1 MKFIT
6 FKKMNDNQ
14 EHILIKSIE
23 LRHYPWI
30 NKIFEPNILENK
42 KHRAFNLVFNS
53 YIDRVSMLI
62 HFKELRILE
71 MELYYRKKSADNR
84 KKRKAYPQHKMRV
97 TFNNTLELLNYL
109 SKKNYKVDWF
119 NIKFKNGW
127 SIKNYLINGL
137 EFITNNPIERNVLI
151 EKLITISGQVKIDIN
166 SLEINQTY
174 TLSIDGK
181 VKHEPFAF

>member
-1 MKFIT
+1 
-6 FKKMNDNQ
+6 MNDKQ
-14 EHILIKSIE
+14 EYILIKSIE

-30 NKIFEPNILENK
+30 NKIVEPNILENK

-62 HFKELRILE
+62 HFKELKILE
-71 MELYYRKKSADNR
+71 MELYYKKKSAENR

-97 TFNNTLELLNYL
+97 TFNNTLELLTYL

-119 NIKFKNGW
+119 NIKFTNGW
-127 SIKNYLINGL
+127 SIKDYLINGS

-151 EKLITISGQVKIDIN
+151 EKLITISGQRTVDIDK
-166 SLEINQTY
+166 LEINQTY
-174 TLSIDGK
+174 TFHTDGT
-181 VKHEPFAF
+181 VELTPLLL